1 MGSIEEKKRY
11 EMNKRSI
18 EKLREKINN
27 MALDR
32 IKKGIPLT
40 DAKILAEV
48 RKLEVMMIEPK

>member
-1 MGSIEEKKRY
+1 MGSIEEKQRY

-48 RKLEVMMIEPK
+48 RKLEVMIEPK

>member
-1 MGSIEEKKRY
+1 MGSIEEKQRY

-48 RKLEVMMIEPK
+48 RKLKVMMIEPK

>member
-1 MGSIEEKKRY
+1 MGSIEEKQRY

-40 DAKILAEV
+40 DAKIWAEV

>member
-1 MGSIEEKKRY
+1 MHIFRIRIKGGNVMEE
-11 EMNKRSI
+11 

>member
-1 MGSIEEKKRY
+1 MGSIEEKQRY

-48 RKLEVMMIEPK
+48 RKLEVMMIESK

>member
-1 MGSIEEKKRY
+1 
-11 EMNKRSI
+11 MNKRSI

>member
-1 MGSIEEKKRY
+1 MGSIEEKQRH

>member
-1 MGSIEEKKRY
+1 MGSIEEKQRY
-11 EMNKRSI
+11 EMNKRSL

>member
-1 MGSIEEKKRY
+1 MGSIEEKKGY